1 MYVNINN
8 IFSEEDVSIDPN
20 KEATLEEQN
29 DAILNKLRD
38 VYKRLNKIDPPPS
51 QEELNAKDVVDHDL
65 RSWLVGLNKVV
76 KQLKRNK
83 KLNII
88 WNSFQRRRKNTSI

>member
-1 MYVNINN
+1 MAKYGKYR
-8 IFSEEDVSIDPN
+8 SQQELM
-20 KEATLEEQN
+20 EATQGGVMIVENLEDIIKDIQ
-29 DAILNKLRD
+29 D
-38 VYKRLNKIDPPPS
+38 VRKRLNKIDPPPS

-83 KLNII
+83 NLN
-88 WNSFQRRRKNTSI
+88 